1 MRTIW
6 KGAIHFG
13 LVMIPV
19 KMHSA
24 TDEKSLKFNQ
34 LHAIDGGRI
43 HYRRV
48 CSIDGEEV
56 PYNEIVKGYE
66 YQRDRYVVLTE
77 EDLEAIAVPSS
88 HTIEIER
95 FVESDEIDPIYFQR
109 SYYLVPEGTGTRGYA
124 LLREAMSNQG
134 KVAVCKVT
142 FYDKEHLATL
152 RPWDNALVLETMYWP
167 DEIRPAA
174 FERLDAQ
181 VDVQPQEVRMA
192 RNLIESL
199 TEPFNPEEFQD
210 ESRAAI
216 EDLMQRKAQGQEITR
231 VEAPKLA
238 EAVDL
243 MDALYASVQAAK
255 ASREARSRRRKKAEG
270 EYRKKAEGE

>member
-6 KGAIHFG
+6 RGAIHFG
-13 LVMIPV
+13 LVTIPV

-24 TDEKSLKFNQ
+24 TDEKSPKFHQ
-34 LHAIDGGRI
+34 LHATDGGRI
-43 HYRRV
+43 QHRRV

-56 PYNEIVKGYE
+56 PYSEIAKGYE
-66 YQRDRYVVLTE
+66 YQPDRYVVLTD

-95 FVESDEIDPIYFQR
+95 FVDSAEIDPIYFQR
-109 SYYLVPEGTGTRGYA
+109 SYYLVPEATGTRGYA
-124 LLREAMSNQG
+124 LLREAMGDQG

-152 RPWDNALVLETMYWP
+152 RLWDDALVLETMYWP

-174 FERLDAQ
+174 FERLDTQ
-181 VDVQPQEVRMA
+181 VDVRPQEVRMA

-199 TEPFNPEEFQD
+199 TEPFDPEEFQD
-210 ESRAAI
+210 ESRAVI
-216 EDLMQRKAQGQEITR
+216 EALMQRKAQGQEITR
-231 VEAPKLA
+231 VEAPEPA
-238 EAVDL
+238 QAVDL
-243 MDALYASVQAAK
+243 MDALHASVQAAK
-255 ASREARSRRRKKAEG
+255 ASRELRARRRRKRARG
-270 EYRKKAEGE
+270 E